1 MKTAIRSLL
10 LAAMPI
16 VIVACGGGGGT
27 SWTFSAPVATSPA
40 ASGSA
45 GASASPGASA
55 ESPIPSGPAASPG
68 ASSTAGASPS
78 GSAGA
83 SPSGSAAASPSGS
96 AAASPSGSGGGDVI
110 DLAGTATLQWVQND
124 QPVTTLTVPAGRPV
138 TFRVDNVAGF
148 DHNFWIGDP
157 AQLSQGDTSNATGID
172 TWQSGVRETQY
183 TFEAGQT
190 LEYACTVP
198 GHYPSM
204 HGTFTIQP

>member
-10 LAAMPI
+10 LAAVPI
-16 VIVACGGGGGT
+16 LFVACGGGGGT

-55 ESPIPSGPAASPG
+55 ESPLPSGPAASPG
-68 ASSTAGASPS
+68 ASSEASPSGSAGASPS

-83 SPSGSAAASPSGS
+83 SPSGS
-96 AAASPSGSGGGDVI
+96 GGGDVVN
-110 DLAGTATLQWVQND
+110 LEGTATLQWAQNG
-124 QPVTTLTVPAGRPV
+124 QAVTNLSVPAGRPV
-138 TFRVDNVAGF
+138 KFSVNNVAGF

-172 TWQSGVRETQY
+172 TWQEGVRETEY

-190 LEYACTVP
+190 LEFACTVP

>member
-10 LAAMPI
+10 LAAVPI
-16 VIVACGGGGGT
+16 LIVACGGGGGT
-27 SWTFSAPVATSPA
+27 SWTFSAPAATSPA

-55 ESPIPSGPAASPG
+55 ESPLPSGPAASPG
-68 ASSTAGASPS
+68 ASSTAAASPSGSAEASPS

-83 SPSGSAAASPSGS
+83 SPGASA
-96 AAASPSGSGGGDVI
+96 GGDVI
-110 DLAGTATLQWVQND
+110 DLAGTATLQWAQND

-157 AQLSQGDTSNATGID
+157 TQLSQGDTSNATGID

-190 LEYACTVP
+190 LEFACTVP

-204 HGTFTIQP
+204 HGTFTIEP